1 MTKRL
6 HRLVVVLLF
15 LTSSALA
22 MAQSIPG
29 NLSQSQIDRFMSL
42 PQGQQEAL
50 AEQYGVDIDNLRQ
63 QAQGD
68 SLEQPDQPTVQP
80 VNSNS
85 RSGQGR
91 DTQSRDTKTNNSDDS
106 LQPYGYNLF
115 EGAPSTFA
123 PVTEIPMPPDYTIAP
138 GDVINLQLYGKK
150 NGQFELPVQ
159 RNGNIDLPEI
169 GPHNVAGLSFRELQ
183 SNLKNL
189 VSERYIGVHASVSMG
204 ELRSMRI
211 FVLGEARTPGAY
223 TVSSLSTI
231 TNALFVSGGVKE
243 SGSLRTIKH
252 KRDGEVVGE
261 LDLYDLLLNGN
272 TEDDNRLQPGDVIF
286 IPPVGPRVGISGEV
300 YRPALYELGGEA
312 SVQETIQLAGGLTPQ
327 AYPQITRIERTNDDF
342 LRVITEAD
350 LTTEQGKQKQVEPGD
365 RIEVASIS
373 DITGQYVAV
382 KGAATRTG
390 RFAWVPGMRI
400 SSLIT
405 SLDSSLMPVAD
416 QRYAA
421 IVRTDPETDQ
431 VSVINVRLRQA
442 VENPGGEEDLQLQEK
457 DQLLVFSDPGKV
469 KGGEKGGN
477 HTREDLF
484 GPVLNRLESQAGPGE
499 LPKTVTISGAV
510 RSPGQYPIPAS
521 GSMRVSSLVTTLGSS
536 LMPVADERYAAIVRT
551 DPETDQVSVLNVR
564 LREALENPGSAADLQ
579 LQEKDR
585 LLVFSDAGKVEGGE
599 EGREYTREDLFAPVL
614 RRLRSQAG
622 PESPQQTVRI
632 SGPVRY
638 PGEYPMPASHSV
650 RDAIWVAGGLQDSAS
665 LHAAEVARY
674 ETPEQGSTD
683 TRIIDVNLKP
693 IMNGETDFRLQS
705 RDRLLVKRIPDYA
718 RTRTVSLEGE
728 VQYPG
733 DYTFRKGETL
743 SSVIKRAGGLT
754 SNAFPRGAV
763 FTRESLKQREAERLR
778 EAEKRLKGS
787 LLGQQLQGS
796 DFTNQ
801 PTNDLG
807 TVQQLLD
814 DVQEADPVGRMVI
827 DLQAAING
835 TSHQPIRLQ
844 DEDSLTVPEQPQ
856 SVSVFGEVQFPT
868 SHLHKPGLTTQD
880 YIERSGGP
888 NAQAD
893 EDRVYVIKADGSV
906 VMPSESHWF
915 GGKETELRPGDT
927 VVMPIDVDR
936 ISQLQLWTD
945 VSQIIYQM
953 SLGAAA
959 VGNL

>member
-1 MTKRL
+1 MTQILQRL
-6 HRLVVVLLF
+6 TLLLVLLGF
-15 LTSSALA
+15 TLNVA
-22 MAQSIPG
+22 AQSVPG

-42 PQGQQEAL
+42 PKAQQEAL

-63 QAQGD
+63 QARGD
-68 SLEQPDQPTVQP
+68 KLEEPDKPVVQPT
-80 VNSNS
+80 N
-85 RSGQGR
+85 RSSKQGGGESGTSSSSGGKGGSE
-91 DTQSRDTKTNNSDDS
+91 DEGG
-106 LQPYGYNLF
+106 LQPYGYELF

-150 NGQFELPVQ
+150 NGQFELPVK

-169 GPHNVAGLSFRELQ
+169 GPRNVAGLTFRELQ

-189 VSERYIGVHASVSMG
+189 ITERYIGVHASVSMG

-243 SGSLRTIKH
+243 SGSLRNIQH

-272 TEDDNRLQPGDVIF
+272 TEDDHRLKPGDVIF

-300 YRPALYELGGEA
+300 YRPALYELDGEA
-312 SVQETIQLAGGLTPQ
+312 SVQEAIKLAGGLTPQ
-327 AYPQITRIERTNDDF
+327 AYPQITRIERTNDNF
-342 LRVITEAD
+342 LRVITEAN
-350 LTTEQGKQKQVEPGD
+350 LTTTQGKQKQVKPGD

-373 DITGQYVAV
+373 DITGQYVEV

-405 SLDSSLMPVAD
+405 SLESSLMPVAD

-421 IVRTDPETDQ
+421 VVRTDPKTDRI
-431 VSVINVRLRQA
+431 SVINVRLRQA
-442 VENPGGEEDLQLQEK
+442 IKNAGGEEDIQLQER
-457 DQLLVFSDPGKV
+457 DQLLIFSDAGKV
-469 KGGEKGGN
+469 KGGE
-477 HTREDLF
+477 
-484 GPVLNRLESQAGPGE
+484 
-499 LPKTVTISGAV
+499 
-510 RSPGQYPIPAS
+510 
-521 GSMRVSSLVTTLGSS
+521 
-536 LMPVADERYAAIVRT
+536 
-551 DPETDQVSVLNVR
+551 
-564 LREALENPGSAADLQ
+564 
-579 LQEKDR
+579 
-585 LLVFSDAGKVEGGE
+585 
-599 EGREYTREDLFAPVL
+599 EGRNYTREDLFAPVL

-622 PESPQQTVRI
+622 PDSPQQTVTI

-638 PGEYPMPASHSV
+638 PGKYPMPASHSV
-650 RDAIWVAGGLQDSAS
+650 RDAIWVAGGLEDAAS
-665 LHAAEVARY
+665 LHTAEVARY

-683 TRIIDVNLKP
+683 TRIIDVDLKP
-693 IMNGETDFRLQS
+693 IMKGEASFQLQS

-718 RTRTVSLEGE
+718 RTRTITLKGE

-733 DYTFRKGETL
+733 DYTFRKGENL
-743 SSVIKRAGGLT
+743 RSVLKRAGGLT
-754 SNAFPRGAV
+754 SDAFPTGAV

-778 EAEKRLKGS
+778 EAEKRLKDN
-787 LLGQQLQGS
+787 LLGKQLEGEEFGQS
-796 DFTNQ
+796 QRKNQ
-801 PTNDLG
+801 G
-807 TVQQLLD
+807 TVRELLD
-814 DVQEADPVGRMVI
+814 EVQESKPVGRMVI
-827 DLQAAING
+827 DLKAAMKG
-835 TSHQPIRLQ
+835 ELHEPIRLQ
-844 DEDSLTVPEQPQ
+844 DGDALTVPERPQ

-868 SHLHKPGLTTQD
+868 SHLHKPGLTAQD

-893 EDRVYVIKADGSV
+893 EGRMYVIRADGSV
-906 VMPSESHWF
+906 VLPNDSHWF
-915 GGKETELRPGDT
+915 GGTDTRMRPGDT
-927 VVMPIDVDR
+927 VVMPLDVDR
-936 ISQLQLWTD
+936 ISQFELWTD

>member
-1 MTKRL
+1 MTRTLQRL
-6 HRLVVVLLF
+6 ILLF
-15 LTSSALA
+15 LLGCALPA
-22 MAQSIPG
+22 SAQSIPD

-42 PQGQQEAL
+42 PQAQQEAL
-50 AEQYGVDIDNLRQ
+50 AEQYGVDINNLRQ
-63 QAQGD
+63 QARGD
-68 SLEQPDQPTVQP
+68 SLEEPDEP
-80 VNSNS
+80 VVRRVNREPGSSN
-85 RSGQGR
+85 GPGR
-91 DTQSRDTKTNNSDDS
+91 ETDDRNGDDS
-106 LQPYGYNLF
+106 ESSEGDGELEPYGYELF

-123 PVTEIPMPPDYTIAP
+123 PVTEIPMPSDYTIAP
-138 GDVINLQLYGKK
+138 GDVVSLQLYGKK
-150 NGQFELPVQ
+150 NGQFELPVK
-159 RNGNIDLPEI
+159 RNGNIDIPEI
-169 GPHNVAGLSFRELQ
+169 GPHNVAGLSFSELQ

-189 VSERYIGVHASVSMG
+189 ISERYIGVQASVSMG

-272 TEDDNRLQPGDVIF
+272 TEDDARLKPGDVIF
-286 IPPVGPRVGISGEV
+286 IPPVGPRVGVSGEV
-300 YRPALYELGGEA
+300 YRPALYELDGES
-312 SVQETIQLAGGLTPQ
+312 SVQGVIDLAGGLTPQ
-327 AYPQITRIERTNDDF
+327 AYPQITRIERTNENF
-342 LRVITEAD
+342 LRVITEAN
-350 LTTEQGKQKQVEPGD
+350 LTKAKGRQKTVEPGD
-365 RIEVASIS
+365 RIDVASIS
-373 DITGQYVAV
+373 DITGQYVEV

-390 RFAWVPGMRI
+390 RFAWVPGMRV

-405 SLDSSLMPVAD
+405 GLDSSLMPVAD

-442 VENPGGEEDLQLQEK
+442 VENPGSEADVQLQEE
-457 DQLLVFSDPGKV
+457 DQLL
-469 KGGEKGGN
+469 
-477 HTREDLF
+477 
-484 GPVLNRLESQAGPGE
+484 
-499 LPKTVTISGAV
+499 I
-510 RSPGQYPIPAS
+510 
-521 GSMRVSSLVTTLGSS
+521 
-536 LMPVADERYAAIVRT
+536 
-551 DPETDQVSVLNVR
+551 
-564 LREALENPGSAADLQ
+564 
-579 LQEKDR
+579 
-585 LLVFSDAGKVEGGE
+585 FSDAGKAEGGE

-614 RRLRSQAG
+614 RRLKSQAG
-622 PESPQQTVRI
+622 PESPQQTVTI

-650 RDAIWVAGGLQDSAS
+650 RDAIWVAGGLEDSAS

-693 IMNGETDFRLQS
+693 IMNGEADFRLQS

-733 DYTFRKGETL
+733 DYTFRKGESL
-743 SSVIKRAGGLT
+743 ASVLKRAGGLT
-754 SNAFPRGAV
+754 DNAFPRGAV
-763 FTRESLKQREAERLR
+763 FTRESLKEREAERLR
-778 EAEKRLKGS
+778 DAEKRLKGN
-787 LLGQQLQGS
+787 LLGQQLEGEDFGQSQSQGN
-796 DFTNQ
+796 NQ
-801 PTNDLG
+801 G
-807 TVQQLLD
+807 TVRDLLD
-814 DVQEADPVGRMVI
+814 DVQDAEPVGRMVI

-844 DEDSLTVPEQPQ
+844 DGDSLTVPEQPQ

-868 SHLHKPGLTTQD
+868 SHLHKPGLSAQE

-888 NAQAD
+888 TAQAD
-893 EDRVYVIKADGSV
+893 ESRMYVVKADGSV

-915 GGKETELRPGDT
+915 GGRETELRPGDT

-959 VGNL
+959 VNGL